1 MVTEAPRTTEE
12 RYRLLVEGVVD
23 YAIFM
28 LDPEGR
34 VTTWN
39 AGAQRIK
46 GYAAEEIL
54 GHHFSRFYPPDAI
67 ASGWPEHELEVTR
80 TVGRFED
87 EGWRLRKDG
96 TRFWANVVITALRD
110 ETGTLHGFSKIT
122 RDLTDRRMQ
131 EEILRQS
138 EERFRLLVEGV
149 QDYAIFLLDNDGRV
163 ASWNAGAERIKGY
176 AAEEIMGQHFSRF
189 YPPEK
194 IAAGWPEHELEVALA
209 EGRFEDEG
217 WRLRKDGTRF
227 WANVVITSLHDR
239 EGRPRGFAKLTR
251 DLSAHKRVEELER
264 GERQTTEFLAML
276 AHELRNPLA
285 PIRNA
290 VLALQAGSAAG
301 PSPEWATEVIGR
313 QVTHLTRLVDDLL
326 DISRITS
333 GKIEL
338 QLEPVEVADIV
349 ARAVE
354 SSRQLIA
361 DRGHT
366 LEVVLPEQPLWVTG
380 DAVRLS
386 QVFLNLLNNA
396 AKYTPEGG
404 RVELVAERD
413 RRQAAIRVR
422 DTGVG
427 IPTEL
432 LPRIFDL
439 FTQGERA
446 LDRAEAGLGVGLT
459 LVDRLVRHHGG
470 SVAAASEGPG
480 RGSEFVVRLPL
491 LERAPARPALP
502 APEAQAQPA
511 GGRRVLVVDDN
522 RDSAETMAVLLRLW
536 GHEAR
541 SAEHGAAAL
550 EVAQEF
556 RPEAVLL
563 DIGLPQMD
571 GYEVARRLRA
581 LPGLDGVLLIA
592 MTGYGQDQDRRRAR
606 RAGFDHHLVKPVD
619 PEALRRLLALAPTL
633 SA

>member
-1 MVTEAPRTTEE
+1 MVTEAPRTAEE
-12 RYRLLVEGVVD
+12 RFRMLVEGVVD

-54 GHHFSRFYPPDAI
+54 GHHFSRFYPPEVA
-67 ASGWPEHELEVTR
+67 ASGWPEHELEVAR

-96 TRFWANVVITALRD
+96 TRFWANVVITAVRD

-122 RDLTDRRMQ
+122 RDLTERRMQ
-131 EEILRQS
+131 EEILSQS

-149 QDYAIFLLDNDGRV
+149 RDYAIFMLDPEGRV

-176 AAEEIMGQHFSRF
+176 AAEEIMGRHFSQF

-194 IAAGWPEHELEVALA
+194 IASGWPEHELEVASA

-227 WANVVITSLHDR
+227 WANVVITALHDR
-239 EGRPRGFAKLTR
+239 EGRLRGFAKLTR
-251 DLSAHKRVEELER
+251 DLSERKRVEELEH

-290 VLALQAGSAAG
+290 VLALQAGPEAG
-301 PSPEWATEVIGR
+301 PGPEWATEVIDR
-313 QVTHLTRLVDDLL
+313 QVTHLARLVDDLL
-326 DISRITS
+326 DVSRITS

-338 QLEPVEVADIV
+338 RLEPIEVADLV
-349 ARAVE
+349 ARAIE
-354 SSRQLIA
+354 SSRQLIE
-361 DRGHT
+361 DRGHS
-366 LEVVLPEQPLWVTG
+366 LEVALPEEPLWVQG

-404 RVELVAERD
+404 RIEIAAERD
-413 RRQAAIRVR
+413 RGQAAIRVR
-422 DTGVG
+422 DSGVG
-427 IPTEL
+427 IASEL
-432 LPRIFDL
+432 LPRVFDL

-459 LVDRLVRHHGG
+459 LVERLVRRHGG

-491 LERAPARPALP
+491 LERAPARPARP
-502 APEAQAQPA
+502 APEAEAPLT
-511 GGRRVLVVDDN
+511 GRRRVLVVDDN
-522 RDSAETMAVLLRLW
+522 ADSAGTMAVLLRLW

-541 SAEHGAAAL
+541 SAEDGEAAL
-550 EVAQEF
+550 AIAKEF

-563 DIGLPQMD
+563 DIGLPQID

-581 LPGLDGVLLIA
+581 LPELEGVLLIA
-592 MTGYGQDQDRRRAR
+592 MTGYGQEQDRRRAR
-606 RAGFDHHLVKPVD
+606 RAGFDHHLVKPAD
-619 PEALRRLLALAPTL
+619 PEELRRLLALAPTL
-633 SA
+633 SS